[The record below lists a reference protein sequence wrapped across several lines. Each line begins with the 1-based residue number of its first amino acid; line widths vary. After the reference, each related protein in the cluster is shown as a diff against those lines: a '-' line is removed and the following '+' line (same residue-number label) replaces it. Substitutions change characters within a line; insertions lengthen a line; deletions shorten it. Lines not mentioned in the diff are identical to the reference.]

1 MLKKILSLILCLCM
15 CLGVVAATTS
25 CSSGDS
31 TTTSKSTVP
40 TTLSLLGITS
50 ELTNQENV
58 QMVEDALN
66 DIFTAR
72 FKTKV
77 DLTLVTEDEYMDL
90 IQERIDIAEYY
101 KKYDDSIAKYN
112 AFIKKSANSTTTTT
126 DKIFGNWIANE
137 VEISLETL
145 ATRLI
150 YVAEQTTVYEDGRV
164 ETLYPEATP
173 IDIVMIVDEEMYD
186 KFDGMELLK
195 AIDPNY
201 STLKSL
207 QKYIYPTYFTELRNL
222 KGGIKAIP
230 NNNILA
236 ESTYLVVNADLA
248 EKYDFD
254 ISSFKNYGDLR
265 DFLDKVK
272 KNEEIAPFKDVPEA
286 LGIFKLFSD
295 DVAVGAYVDPLVG
308 YNPAEGEQY
317 SNFQIQNLF
326 EIPQYVDH
334 LKLMEEYKHAG
345 YFSKNHMAN
354 GYAVQVVTGDAS
366 VYEKYSQEGSE
377 YIVKE
382 IQIPFVLREAIFD
395 GMLAPTVYTSDV
407 ERAMEIIHAINTD
420 PAVKNLFQY
429 GIEEYNY
436 IPNTETGSV
445 IRLNNE
451 YMMDN
456 KLTGNVY
463 MGLLEEDIR
472 DTTWAYVKQTNLA
485 SANSPFLIYPVDE
498 AYLQKNLSDILER
511 AALSEALA
519 AINIKYS
526 DYANPSSSSMGIQ
539 YGNQLKN
546 YYIDKY
552 KDELIQYVIDDGKA
566 GDAEKAAE
574 VLKGTSLGISWFEEK
589 IAAIFIKNNEVYS
602 KVHTLAELDA
612 LVGNKLSDGVVAYA
626 LYEEA
631 RTKAA
636 EYISNIESL
645 RIITRIT
652 LFGDLS
658 DEEYANK
665 YGSLSVSEMETAV
678 FNYVRENYIEE
689 NNITD
694 EDYEK
699 LVEAFIAQEFK
710 FTNPKT
716 KVEYTYSWED
726 FEALKED
733 AAKFADGAVALR
745 AAYDAIFIQ
754 GGRSQELLDA
764 MNDIEYVDFVLKTI
778 RGDYYRGAGAT
789 EDSFKKSL
797 YDSVILAPYGITY
810 AEFEKLKKN
819 DNATYKEYVAKI
831 KNAYKKELLKTYT
844 KDEFAGLNESAVLN
858 AVLDLEIEAYTQA
871 YAQVCSIMGLSREE
885 YDEFYG
891 YMEEYIKCVEKI
903 KKSFTYTLRTKYTQA
918 EINAMSIAEA
928 EQIVYDMVYESGYY
942 MNEVAKC
949 IGITLSAYNN
959 NKSQAMTYLDYL
971 NKVVDAYSARLTA
984 NGYDVAVVKSYAP
997 EEIEEIIR
1005 GIIREE
1011 DFGDHV
1017 TLDVVIERICKDSI
1031 AGLEETRDVSAYC
1044 EEQAKALDSN
1054 YLFDALVGHLNEN
1067 LQVKLKAEQEAN

>member
-1 MLKKILSLILCLCM
+1 MLKKILSLTLCLCM
-15 CLGVVAATTS
+15 CLGVVVATTS

-40 TTLSLLGITS
+40 TTLSFLGITS
-50 ELTNQENV
+50 ELTSQENV

-66 DIFTAR
+66 DIFSAR
-72 FKTKV
+72 FKTKI

-90 IQERIDIAEYY
+90 IQERINIAEYY

-112 AFIKKSANSTTTTT
+112 AFIKKSANTTTTT

-137 VEISLETL
+137 VEISLDTL
-145 ATRLI
+145 ATRLL

-186 KFDGMELLK
+186 KFDGMGLLK
-195 AIDPNY
+195 NIDPNY
-201 STLKSL
+201 STLKAL
-207 QKYIYPTYFTELRNL
+207 QKYVYPTYFTELRNL

-236 ESTYLVVNADLA
+236 ESTYLVVDAELAD
-248 EKYDFD
+248 KYDFN
-254 ISSFKNYGDLR
+254 ISSFKNYGDLA
-265 DFLDKVK
+265 DFLSKVK
-272 KNEEIAPFKDVPEA
+272 ENEEIAPFKDVPEA
-286 LGIFKLFSD
+286 LGVFKLFSD
-295 DVAVGAYVDPLVG
+295 DVAVGAYLDPLVG
-308 YNPAEGEQY
+308 YNPSEGDQY
-317 SNFQIQNLF
+317 SKFQIQNLF

-334 LKLMEEYKHAG
+334 LALMEEYTRAG
-345 YFSKNHMAN
+345 YFSKNYMAN

-395 GMLAPTVYTSDV
+395 GMLAPTAYSSNV

-420 PAVKNLFQY
+420 PAVKNLLQY

-436 IPNTETGSV
+436 IPNEETGSV

-472 DTTWAYVKQTNLA
+472 DTAWAYVKQTNLA
-485 SANSPFLIYPVDE
+485 SAISPFLIYPVDE
-498 AYLQKNLSDILER
+498 AYLQDNLADILER

-526 DYANPSSSSMGIQ
+526 DYANPSSSSMGVQ
-539 YGNQLKN
+539 YGNMLKN
-546 YYIDKY
+546 HYVEKY
-552 KDELIQYVIDDGKA
+552 KDELIQYVIEDGKA

-574 VLKGTSLGISWFEEK
+574 VLKQNTLGISWFEEK
-589 IAAIFIKNNEVYS
+589 IAAIFIKNNDVYS
-602 KVHTLAELDA
+602 KVHTLAELEV

-626 LYEEA
+626 IYEEA
-631 RTKAA
+631 RDKAA

-645 RIITRIT
+645 EIITRIT
-652 LFGDLS
+652 LFKDLS
-658 DEEYANK
+658 DEQFEK
-665 YGSLSVSEMETAV
+665 QYGSLSVSEMETAV
-678 FNYVRENYIEE
+678 FNYVRDNYIEE

-694 EDYEK
+694 EDYKK

-710 FTNPKT
+710 FTNPQT

-733 AAKFADGAVALR
+733 AAKFSTGAVALR

-754 GGRSQELLDA
+754 GGRKQEMLDA
-764 MNDIEYVDFVLKTI
+764 MNDLEYIDLVLKTI

-789 EDSFKKSL
+789 EESFKKSL

-819 DNATYKEYVAKI
+819 DNATYKEYVTKI
-831 KNAYKKELLKTYT
+831 KNAYKKELLKVYT
-844 KDEFAGLNESAVLN
+844 KDEFATLTESKVLN
-858 AVLDLEIEAYTQA
+858 AVVDLEIEEYTQA
-871 YAQVCSIMGLSREE
+871 YSQVCSTMGLSREE
-885 YDEFYG
+885 YDEYYG

-903 KKSFTYTLRTKYTQA
+903 RKSFTYTLRTKYTQA
-918 EINAMSIAEA
+918 EISAMTIAEA
-928 EQIVYDMVYESGYY
+928 EKAVYDMVYESGYY

-959 NKSQAMTYLDYL
+959 NKSQAMEYLGYLD
-971 NKVVDAYSARLTA
+971 KVVDAYAARLTA
-984 NGYDVAVVKSYAP
+984 KGYDVAVVKSYAP
-997 EEIEEIIR
+997 EKIEDIIR
-1005 GIIREE
+1005 DIIREE
-1011 DFGDHV
+1011 DFGDH
-1017 TLDVVIERICKDSI
+1017 TTIDVVLERMCKDSI
-1031 AGLEETRDVSAYC
+1031 AGLEETRDVVNYC
-1044 EEQAKALDSN
+1044 KEQASALGSN

-1067 LQVKLKAEQEAN
+1067 LQAELKASQEAN